1 MPQEGRAALCRNQE
15 QPEKLIKTFPS
26 DYTPEDGNRFLSR
39 PSLTRLAQEECEGWV
54 GSSPAGQW
62 KEAAYRSLTAQP
74 GLQLLAPP
82 PPSGDNCRAIFQ
94 RLRQLTGK
102 GGGGR
107 GEARLTTSLTAG
119 LDKSGAHFKL
129 LLWQKYRWLYRHL
142 CLEFTEPKRAFIH
155 RARSVSQGIWQGT
168 RVPFEYHIC
177 LCHVHLNASLRER
190 YSWEL
195 YIEFPLE
202 LFPTRTWK
210 GNVFLLKFC

>member
-1 MPQEGRAALCRNQE
+1 MGIASSRALLWHDLLRRNAKDGWDPPQQDSERKQHTEG
-15 QPEKLIKTFPS
+15 
-26 DYTPEDGNRFLSR
+26 
-39 PSLTRLAQEECEGWV
+39 
-54 GSSPAGQW
+54 
-62 KEAAYRSLTAQP
+62 LTAQP

-102 GGGGR
+102 EGGKK
-107 GEARLTTSLTAG
+107 ARLTTSLTAG